1 MKFWEVRFK
10 HTILDNNCEYP
21 CDKAEDPYFFS
32 TLDECMA
39 FIKAQ
44 RDLDISQVEIT
55 RRHLGTWKE
64 RVVLNES

>member
-10 HTILDNNCEYP
+10 HTILDDNCEYT
-21 CDKAEDPYFFS
+21 CDKEEDPNFFS

-44 RDLDISQVEIT
+44 GDLDISQVEIT
-55 RRHLGTWKE
+55 RRYLGTWKA
-64 RVVLNES
+64 RVVLNEP

>member
-10 HTILDNNCEYP
+10 HTILDDNCEYP
-21 CDKAEDPYFFS
+21 CDKAEDPNFFS

-44 RDLDISQVEIT
+44 EGLDISQVEIT
-55 RRHLGTWKE
+55 RRYLGTWKAP
-64 RVVLNES
+64 VMLNES